1 MSAEML
7 ALIAPLLS
15 GVLAAVGAYAGV
27 RVEIRNIW
35 RAIEKNDNAIEQM
48 RLRVDTFIYPER

>member
-1 MSAEML
+1 ML